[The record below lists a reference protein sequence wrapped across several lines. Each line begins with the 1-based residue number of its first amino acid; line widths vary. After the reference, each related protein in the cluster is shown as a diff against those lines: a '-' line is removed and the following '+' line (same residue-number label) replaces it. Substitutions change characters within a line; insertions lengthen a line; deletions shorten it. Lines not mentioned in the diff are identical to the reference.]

1 MSQYLE
7 CDTELN
13 QEEGNQG
20 QGLDAVDMPAVISD
34 GSREEK
40 SKVVQWDNSIRMIF
54 FFFVIYKLDPLQ
66 LQ

>member
-7 CDTELN
+7 CDTELD

-40 SKVVQWDNSIRMIF
+40 SKVVQ
-54 FFFVIYKLDPLQ
+54 
-66 LQ
+66 